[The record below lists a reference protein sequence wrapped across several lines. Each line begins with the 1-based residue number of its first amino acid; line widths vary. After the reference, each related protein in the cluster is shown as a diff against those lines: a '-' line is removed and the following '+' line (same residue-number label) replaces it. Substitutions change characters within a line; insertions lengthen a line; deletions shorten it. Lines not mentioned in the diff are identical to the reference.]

1 MSSINYLFPPFDSSP
16 PHRFSYITK
25 MPSSAPLEAKNQAK
39 LHSPTLARLLKARPA
54 PSREKTLL
62 EAARSETRPVKPPPG
77 ECCGSSCDPCVME
90 LYAQES
96 RVWKECE
103 GLRGGGNGV
112 IDGQGGV
119 EKEGNGG
126 KVKVPGAFEW

>member
-1 MSSINYLFPPFDSSP
+1 
-16 PHRFSYITK
+16 
-25 MPSSAPLEAKNQAK
+25 
-39 LHSPTLARLLKARPA
+39 
-54 PSREKTLL
+54 
-62 EAARSETRPVKPPPG
+62 
-77 ECCGSSCDPCVME
+77 ME